1 MPQQPP
7 FDKKTI
13 SEAVKEAEKEATK
26 FNPRERAQYIRER
39 VDEARRLRFLGQ
51 NDEQIKAAMGDFV
64 ENYPLLFQMAM
75 SPSYSPQRL
84 NMMLQMLDRMGT
96 GMTQHQASVVV
107 GQVLADQY
115 IKPVVAKAPPD
126 RFPDSK
132 R

>member
-1 MPQQPP
+1 MSQQPP
-7 FDKKTI
+7 FDKKSI
-13 SEAVKEAEKEATK
+13 SEAVKDAEKEATM

-51 NDEQIKAAMGDFV
+51 NDEQIKAALGDFV
-64 ENYPLLFQMAM
+64 ENYPQLFQMAM
-75 SPSYSPQRL
+75 SPQYSPQRL
-84 NMMLQMLDRMGT
+84 NMMLQMLDRMAG

-126 RFPDSK
+126 RLPDSK